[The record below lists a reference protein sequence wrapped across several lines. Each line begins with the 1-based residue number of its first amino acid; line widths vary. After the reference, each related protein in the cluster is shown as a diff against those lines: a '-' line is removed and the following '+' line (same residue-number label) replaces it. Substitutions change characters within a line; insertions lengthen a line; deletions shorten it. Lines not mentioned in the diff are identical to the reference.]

1 MKIKLI
7 FCLLIGALSCSMLG
21 QVPDEELFNERSELR
36 INGLALLAGPAL
48 DFSYE
53 RIISSSSGLGVSLF
67 LDLSGDNF
75 GSQNLALTP
84 FYRFYFFDLKDFG
97 ARGFFVETFTSFA
110 SVRSYDG
117 GSLPFPE
124 GGFEEPKQKDLF
136 QWSLG
141 FAAGRKWVNKGGFS
155 FEFFLGLGR
164 YLLNTDYTDEV
175 HPHIGANFGKRF

>member
-1 MKIKLI
+1 MY
-7 FCLLIGALSCSMLG
+7 
-21 QVPDEELFNERSELR
+21 EEGSKW
-36 INGLALLAGPAL
+36 I
-48 DFSYE
+48 
-53 RIISSSSGLGVSLF
+53 SLF
-67 LDLSGDNF
+67 INVFMLLRNIPVWPGNSRKHNF
-75 GSQNLALTP
+75 GSQNFALTP
-84 FYRFYFFDLKDFG
+84 FYRFYFFDLKDYG

-117 GSLPFPE
+117 VSLPFPE
-124 GGFEEPKQKDLF
+124 GDFEEPKQKDVF

-141 FAAGRKWVNKGGFS
+141 FAAGRKWVNKRGFS

>member
-1 MKIKLI
+1 MKINLI
-7 FCLLIGALSCSMLG
+7 LCLIIGSLCSSMLG
-21 QVPDEELFNERSELR
+21 QVSNEQLFNERSELR

-48 DFSYE
+48 DVSYE
-53 RIISSSSGLGVSLF
+53 RILSSSSGIGAGLF
-67 LDLSGDNF
+67 LGLSGDNF
-75 GSQNLALTP
+75 GSQNFALTP
-84 FYRFYFFDLKDFG
+84 FYRFYFFDLKDYG

-124 GGFEEPKQKDLF
+124 GDFEEPKQKDLF

-141 FAAGRKWVNKGGFS
+141 FAAGRKWVNKRGFS